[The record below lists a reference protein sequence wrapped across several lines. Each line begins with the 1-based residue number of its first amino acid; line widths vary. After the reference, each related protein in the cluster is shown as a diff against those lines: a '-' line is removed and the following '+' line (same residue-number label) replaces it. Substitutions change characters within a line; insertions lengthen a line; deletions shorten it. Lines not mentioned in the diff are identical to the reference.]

1 MAARCA
7 RASYGLSLLIA
18 ACAGSGD
25 GLDENGRPGAPD
37 GGGALTPDLRSIQ
50 EHVFTPIC
58 SQCHV
63 GAGAPA
69 GLRLDEASSF
79 GALVGVASSEAPS
92 LLRVEPG
99 DPDNSYL
106 VQKLEGRAAFGGRMP
121 LNQPALPAATIAV
134 IRQWIADGAPDV
146 AASDDVPLA
155 VRTVSTSTTQIAVAL
170 TRGADA
176 SLVNETTVALER
188 SLGKAA
194 ARMVRARTGVS
205 PHNVALIL
213 VMPEQAL
220 EPGEYRLTLRG
231 TGAAAL
237 ADWNAVVIDGD
248 DDGLP
253 GGDWA
258 ATVQIGVAP

>member
-7 RASYGLSLLIA
+7 WASCGLSLLLT

-25 GLDENGRPGAPD
+25 GLDENGRPGEPD

-50 EHVFTPIC
+50 DHVFTPIC
-58 SQCHV
+58 TQCHV

-79 GALVGVASSEAPS
+79 GALVGVASTEVPS

-106 VQKLEGRAAFGGRMP
+106 VQKLEGRAAIGGRMP

-134 IRQWIADGAPDV
+134 IRQWITDGAPDL
-146 AASDDVPLA
+146 AASGDALLA
-155 VRTVSTSTTQIAVAL
+155 VRTVSTSAMQIAIGL
-170 TRGADA
+170 TRSVDA
-176 SLVNETTVALER
+176 SLVNETTVALEQ
-188 SLGKAA
+188 SPGTAG
-194 ARMVRARTGVS
+194 ARMVQARTDVS
-205 PHNVALIL
+205 PHNAALIV

-237 ADWNAVVIDGD
+237 ADWNAVVIDGNE
-248 DDGLP
+248 DGIP
-253 GGDWA
+253 GGDWV
-258 ATVQIGVAP
+258 ATLTIGGAP